1 MIPVRTSCR
10 VALAAVVFLCTLTS
24 VVRAQGMPG
33 ARNPQRQELER
44 RVRARYGEMMRQR
57 LGLSAE
63 QSDRLGQ
70 TVDSFAD
77 RRQRLLA
84 DEQALRRRIEAIL
97 LEQDPTDEEASSLL
111 ARMQDLRVEEADLFR
126 AEQEALQQVLTPV
139 QLVRFHAMRE
149 QLGKRIMQ
157 LRGGQGPPG
166 PGRRPGGGFPGGA
179 AGDPWGWE
187 LPGP

>member
-1 MIPVRTSCR
+1 
-10 VALAAVVFLCTLTS
+10 
-24 VVRAQGMPG
+24 
-33 ARNPQRQELER
+33 
-44 RVRARYGEMMRQR
+44 MMRQR

-63 QSDRLGQ
+63 QSDRLHQ

-84 DEQALRRRIEAIL
+84 DEQALRRRIDALL
-97 LEQDPTDEEASSLL
+97 LEEDPTDEEASSLL
-111 ARMQDLRVEEADLFR
+111 VRMQDLRVEEAALFR

-149 QLGKRIMQ
+149 QLGQRIMQ

-166 PGRRPGGGFPGGA
+166 TARRPGSAPA
-179 AGDPWGWE
+179 AAARRGRSRAAIR
-187 LPGP
+187 